1 MREAEALAR
10 GGTPAASRPKSGA
23 RKPAKDTDTQA
34 LEVDLSDALGLD
46 VEVLD
51 KGGVGELRIK
61 YATLEQLDE
70 LCRKLTARA

>member
-1 MREAEALAR
+1 MTHAR
-10 GGTPAASRPKSGA
+10 TANIA
-23 RKPAKDTDTQA
+23 RKTRETDIAVVELFNPTY
-34 LEVDLSDALGLD
+34 DLNTEQVTYD

-70 LCRKLTARA
+70 LCRRLTARV